1 MAADPEVRMRL
12 QRLARSVDQRP
23 SPRNP
28 HGEHPSSH
36 FADANNRMN
45 CEQLQPTGAFAAIAS
60 KTRSD
65 YERLIWRLLD
75 VVGWTVTS
83 ISGARIFLLLPFV
96 CCLRNGDRV
105 PRPSRV
111 HAMWRC
117 LPPDSERTGKY
128 LPISEVGHGVVVADV
143 DVFVS
148 RKIAALN

>member
-12 QRLARSVDQRP
+12 QRLARSVDQKP

-45 CEQLQPTGAFAAIAS
+45 CEQLQPTGALAAIAS

-83 ISGARIFLLLPFV
+83 ISGARIILLLPFV
-96 CCLRNGDRV
+96 CCLRKVIVCHGPQECV
-105 PRPSRV
+105 P
-111 HAMWRC
+111 C
-117 LPPDSERTGKY
+117 G
-128 LPISEVGHGVVVADV
+128 GVCRLIQKVLENIWQ
-143 DVFVS
+143 S
-148 RKIAALN
+148 GR